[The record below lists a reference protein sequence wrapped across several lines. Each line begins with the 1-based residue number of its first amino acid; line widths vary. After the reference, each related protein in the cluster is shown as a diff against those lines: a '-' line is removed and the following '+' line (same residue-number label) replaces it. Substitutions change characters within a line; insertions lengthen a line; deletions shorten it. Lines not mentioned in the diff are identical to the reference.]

1 MFEGRPFCLC
11 SILNFRSTRCCILK
25 VHCWLKLNLHLKKIV
40 HFSKGVWHYVQIEQD
55 TWAAHYIQYI
65 PVCVCV
71 CVLGH
76 SSCWDGGPGP
86 APGLVSRPQP
96 GREKR
101 VWANS
106 PVCYRG
112 AVHHVCCSPAPAQYP
127 ASTCVC
133 VCVCMCWQQLFL
145 HQLSDIPVVVYGC
158 RNERFGGCGSVLD
171 VSSADLPQTG
181 STFKVCVCLWCLFM
195 FA

>member
-71 CVLGH
+71 CVRPLVMLRWWPWT
-76 SSCWDGGPGP
+76 SSWTGVATVAWTREAC
-86 APGLVSRPQP
+86 VSEQP
-96 GREKR
+96 CMLPWSRASC
-101 VWANS
+101 VLQPCA
-106 PVCYRG
+106 
-112 AVHHVCCSPAPAQYP
+112 CSV
-127 ASTCVC
+127 SCIDLCVC